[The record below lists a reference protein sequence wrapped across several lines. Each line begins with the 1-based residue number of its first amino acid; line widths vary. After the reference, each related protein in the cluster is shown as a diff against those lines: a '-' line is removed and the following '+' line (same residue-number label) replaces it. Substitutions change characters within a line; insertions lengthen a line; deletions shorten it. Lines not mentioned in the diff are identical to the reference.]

1 MSKAKAKANKSLSSF
16 FRVDFKAFSVL
27 VRMLLSN
34 SLSLD
39 LKGNKKKAI
48 LKLLLSVLAFAIIA
62 ALSYL
67 FFYLCVR
74 FNIFSLLAFVPM
86 DVPSIIVSILL
97 LVSFLTSLGR
107 VCEDLYFASDNKI
120 LLTLPT
126 NGNTLFLARLFV
138 CFLNTYLKSLLLEVP
153 FLIGYFAVS
162 GYPIYMYFALFFVWA
177 LIDLAMLL
185 LCSLLSV
192 PVYYAKA
199 FLKTRALANALFS
212 VLLIGVVLGLCVFL
226 IFLIPS
232 NIDIFSNWG
241 VYFSKIQQGLVFYR
255 TRLSFFY
262 KTSMLYLGNFTGFSF
277 AYFSKGGIAGLYV
290 FLILLLALPLL
301 YFASLLLSGPLYL
314 RLASGSGE
322 LQGRSR
328 GKRSKREGKT
338 LSPLSSQLKKEGVL
352 FFKDSSLSSGYIG
365 VFLALPLLLSLLA
378 KLFGAMDLNS
388 RGEGYVQVVFL
399 LVCLLLALSANSTI
413 ARIYSQEGGAF
424 KLSRTYPLK
433 EGYLIS
439 SKLVLPGFIGTLSL
453 LACTIALCSLRS
465 EMSEGTA
472 YMGAGI
478 ILVYLGHL
486 LYSAGLDFTNPKS
499 GFGEASFFNSSENR
513 ATIMGFIVTAL
524 LSIFYYLYFQDHIL
538 WLASVQASAGF
549 KIFLWGI
556 FYLLGNI
563 LLYARKIKYLYK
575 TGESL

>member
-1 MSKAKAKANKSLSSF
+1 MNKTEAKANRSF
-16 FRVDFKAFSVL
+16 ASFLRVDFRSFIVL
-27 VRMLLSN
+27 VKMLLSN

-39 LKGNKKKAI
+39 LKRNKKKAI
-48 LKLLLSVLAFAIIA
+48 LKLLLSVLGFAVIA

-86 DVPSIIVSILL
+86 DVPSIVVTVLL
-97 LVSFLTSLGR
+97 LFSFLNSLGR
-107 VCEDLYFASDNKI
+107 VCEDLYFASDNKV

-126 NGNTLFLARLFV
+126 NGSTLFLARLFV

-162 GYPIYMYFALFFVWA
+162 GYPVYMYFVVFVVWA
-177 LIDLAMLL
+177 LIDLAMML
-185 LCSLLSV
+185 LCSLLSI
-192 PVYYAKA
+192 PVYYAKR
-199 FLKTRALANALFS
+199 FLRTHALANAL
-212 VLLIGVVLGLCVFL
+212 LLCLVILAFLGLCAFL
-226 IFLIPS
+226 IALIPS

-241 VYFSKIQQGLVFYR
+241 VYFSRIQQGLVFYR
-255 TRLSFFY
+255 TKMGFFY
-262 KTSMLYLGNFTGFSF
+262 RASMLYLGNFTGFGFS
-277 AYFSKGGIAGLYV
+277 YFSKGGIAGLYA
-290 FLILLLALPLL
+290 FLIVLGSIALL
-301 YFASLLLSGPLYL
+301 YFASLLLAGPLYL
-314 RLASGSGE
+314 RLASGTGE

-328 GKRSKREGKT
+328 AAKAERRMKK
-338 LSPLSSQLKKEGVL
+338 LPPLLSQLKKEAIL

-388 RGEGYVQVVFL
+388 RGEGYVQVVSL
-399 LVCLLLALSANSTI
+399 LIALLIALSANSVI

-433 EGYLIS
+433 ERYLIS
-439 SKLVLPGFIGTLSL
+439 SKLIIPGTIGFLSL
-453 LACTIALCSLRS
+453 LACTISLCSLRP

-472 YMGAGI
+472 YMGTGA

-486 LYSAGLDFTNPKS
+486 LYSAGLDFTSPKS
-499 GFGEASFFNSSENR
+499 NFGDASFFNSSENR
-513 ATIMGFIVTAL
+513 STIMGFITTAL
-524 LSIFYYLYFQDHIL
+524 LSVFYYLYFQDHIL
-538 WLASVQASAGF
+538 WLSSVQASAGF
-549 KIFLWGI
+549 KVFLWGI
-556 FYLLGNI
+556 LYLAANS